1 MYKVDKLMMTMNHDF
16 HCAKF
21 GINYTSLPLKL
32 TIVGFFMWKK
42 YLDLLLEGILG
53 KIWDNFTRN
62 AVLID

>member
-1 MYKVDKLMMTMNHDF
+1 MNHDF